1 MSINSMKA
9 VNQVFEQY
17 QKARVNF
24 VQSVA
29 DLAQNPKNIE
39 ALKEGDVFSLLR
51 PLLLDT
57 GTLLTIVPSLTLQA
71 HSLHTLILFT
81 VLFTQSHSLSIT

>member
-1 MSINSMKA
+1 MKA

-57 GTLLTIVPSLTLQA
+57 GTLLTINTFLNTSITLTLLSLT
-71 HSLHTLILFT
+71 HIL
-81 VLFTQSHSLSIT
+81 LSTNL

>member
-1 MSINSMKA
+1 MSLNSVKA

-17 QKARVNF
+17 QKARISF

-29 DLAQNPKNIE
+29 DLAQNQKNIE
-39 ALKEGDVFSLLR
+39 ALKESDVFSLLR

-57 GTLLTIVPSLTLQA
+57 GTVYSPVVLAQDRLTTDWQCQRSETMQ
-71 HSLHTLILFT
+71 HKR
-81 VLFTQSHSLSIT
+81 